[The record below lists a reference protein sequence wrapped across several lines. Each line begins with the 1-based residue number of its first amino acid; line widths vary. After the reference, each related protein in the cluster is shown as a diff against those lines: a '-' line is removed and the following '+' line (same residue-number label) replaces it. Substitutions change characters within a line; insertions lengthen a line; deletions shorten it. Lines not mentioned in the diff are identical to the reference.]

1 MCGGKIEKQYRH
13 KEEGVEKAIDV
24 ADFGRTDSEH
34 SELWECRGRFDGSYG
49 INFFFVIF
57 I

>member
-13 KEEGVEKAIDV
+13 KEKGVEKAIDV
-24 ADFGRTDSEH
+24 ADFGRADPKH
-34 SELWECRGRFDGSYG
+34 SELWECRGRFDGGYG
-49 INFFFVIF
+49 INFFVIF